1 MSPKFDLNIFNSK
14 SFLDLEKH
22 QMSTDQLE
30 HVTKYFYD
38 NSNRFMIKNFKSN
51 KDYSKL
57 NYCID
62 TKQDF
67 KRLNAIT
74 KISDDKITWQ
84 ELAEKYS

>member
-1 MSPKFDLNIFNSK
+1 
-14 SFLDLEKH
+14 
-22 QMSTDQLE
+22 
-30 HVTKYFYD
+30 
-38 NSNRFMIKNFKSN
+38 MIKNFKSN

-62 TKQDF
+62 TKEDF